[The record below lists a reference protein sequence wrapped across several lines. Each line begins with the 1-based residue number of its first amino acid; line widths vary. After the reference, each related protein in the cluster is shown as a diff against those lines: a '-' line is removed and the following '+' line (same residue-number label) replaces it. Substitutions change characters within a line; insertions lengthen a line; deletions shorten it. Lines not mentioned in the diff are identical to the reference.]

1 VTGTTRPRPSL
12 TVLPGRAHPGQAAE
26 RDAEELGTLQAEVRR
41 LARERSAVILAHHYQ
56 LPEVQSVA
64 DHVGDSL
71 RLSRQAAA
79 TDADVIV
86 FCGVHFMA
94 ESAAILTPGKKVL
107 LPDPTAGCPMADMA
121 EAADLAA
128 MRERH
133 PDAAVVTYINS
144 SAEVKALSDVCC
156 TSANATRIVQR
167 VEARRVI
174 FVPDRN
180 LGRWVQRFTDKE
192 VILWKGFCPTHERFT
207 AADLAEAKRAHPD
220 ALVMV
225 HPECTPE
232 VIDMA
237 DEVLSTGQMVKFV
250 GETDRMKIIVG
261 TEEGMI
267 HKLRSVAPEREY
279 ILPSKALVCPN
290 MKKITLEKV
299 RAALVN
305 EEPVVTVA
313 PEVREKSLVCLRRML
328 ELSN

>member
-1 VTGTTRPRPSL
+1 MVVTAEKTETL
-12 TVLPGRAHPGQAAE
+12 AAE
-26 RDAEELGTLQAEVRR
+26 IRKLTGEKNAL
-41 LARERSAVILAHHYQ
+41 ILAHNYQ
-56 LPEVQSVA
+56 REEVQAVA
-64 DHVGDSL
+64 DYTGDSL
-71 RLSRQAAA
+71 ELARIAADTA
-79 TDADVIV
+79 AEIIV

-94 ESAAILTPGKKVL
+94 ESAAILNPGKKVL
-107 LPDPTAGCPMADMA
+107 LPDPAAGCPMADMA

-133 PDAAVVTYINS
+133 PDAAVVSYINS

-299 RAALVN
+299 HAALVN
-305 EEPVVTVA
+305 EEPVVTVG
-313 PEVREKSLVCLRRML
+313 PEVREKSLGCLKRML
-328 ELSN
+328 ELSG

>member
-1 VTGTTRPRPSL
+1 MVTT
-12 TVLPGRAHPGQAAE
+12 AE
-26 RDAEELGTLQAEVRR
+26 RTETLASAIRK
-41 LARERSAVILAHHYQ
+41 LAGEKNALILAHNYQ
-56 LPEVQSVA
+56 REEVQAVA
-64 DHVGDSL
+64 DYTGDSL
-71 RLSRQAAA
+71 ELARAAA
-79 TDADVIV
+79 DTSAQIIV

-94 ESAAILTPGKKVL
+94 ESAAILNPEKKVL

-121 EAADLAA
+121 EAGDLAA

-167 VEARRVI
+167 LDARRVI

-180 LGRWVQRFTDKE
+180 LGMWVQRFTDKE
-192 VILWKGFCPTHERFT
+192 IIQWKCFCPTHERFS
-207 AADLAEAKRAHPD
+207 AEDLAEAKRANPD

-225 HPECTPE
+225 HPECRPE

-250 GETDRMKIIVG
+250 RETDRAQIIVG

-267 HKLRSVAPEREY
+267 HKLRSIAPGIEY

-290 MKKITLEKV
+290 MKKTTLEKV
-299 RAALVN
+299 HAALVN
-305 EEPVVTVA
+305 EEPVVTVD
-313 PEVREKSLVCLRRML
+313 PEVREKSLGCLRRML
-328 ELSN
+328 ELSG